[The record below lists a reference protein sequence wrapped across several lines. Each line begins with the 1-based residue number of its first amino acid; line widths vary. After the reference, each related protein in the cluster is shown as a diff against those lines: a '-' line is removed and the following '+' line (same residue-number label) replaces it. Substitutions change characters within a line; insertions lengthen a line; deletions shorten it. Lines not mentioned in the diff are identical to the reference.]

1 MKSTVSAFIAGL
13 VFGLGLIL
21 SEMVNP
27 QRVRGFLDIA
37 GNWDP
42 TLVFVMGGAV
52 LVTAIGFRLAFL
64 RSKPWFSNAFA
75 VPTNRL
81 IDSRLVLGAVMFG
94 VGWGIAGFCPGPAI
108 VGLATLNLDI
118 LIFVLAMIAGMKLV
132 GLVSKPPG

>member
-1 MKSTVSAFIAGL
+1 MKSAISAFIAGL
-13 VFGLGLIL
+13 IFGLGLIL

-64 RSKPWFSNAFA
+64 RSKPWFSPAFS
-75 VPTNRL
+75 VPTNRI
-81 IDSRLVLGAVMFG
+81 IDSRLVLGAVLFG
-94 VGWGIAGFCPGPAI
+94 IGWGIAGFCPGPAI
-108 VGLATLNLDI
+108 VGLATLNTDI
-118 LIFVLAMIAGMKLV
+118 LVFVLAMIVGMKLA
-132 GLVSKPPG
+132 GRLGKQA